1 MTEITWTV
9 IAELPGLPQAELLA
23 SMLAANGVEGSL
35 SHEGYAHTR
44 GLTVGPLSRVQI
56 LVPSDNLEAAQQ
68 IVAEY
73 FAAFQTDSPSGE
85 PAGELD
91 EESGDSDAADLDGSG
106 LS

>member
-1 MTEITWTV
+1 MAEITWTV

-23 SMLAANGVEGSL
+23 SMLAANGVEVSL
-35 SHEGYAHTR
+35 SQEGYAHTL

-56 LVPSDNLEAAQQ
+56 LAPADNLEIAQQ

-73 FAAFQTDSPSGE
+73 FAAFQADSPSDD
-85 PAGELD
+85 PAGEPD
-91 EESGDSDAADLDGSG
+91 EESGDRDTADLDGSG